1 MADPAAMPAAPG
13 SPAPD
18 SPAAPGPAERA
29 RAAHRLAIFVV
40 AGAACGLLAWAGV
53 WFTPFLAGL
62 VTGVLSARWRRGVV
76 LAAAAGAVVGWAF
89 PIWVLALSG
98 QPVGATARSIA
109 ALAGIPPYAGVA
121 VTVVLLLAALQAFCG
136 AWLAR
141 AVFVRRSPSAGSR
154 LRA

>member
-1 MADPAAMPAAPG
+1 MADPAAPPVPD

-18 SPAAPGPAERA
+18 RPAAPRRAGRA
-29 RAAHRLAIFVV
+29 RVTHRVAAFVV
-40 AGAACGLLAWAGV
+40 AAAACGFLAWAGV

-62 VTGVLSARWRRGVV
+62 ATGALSARWRRGVV
-76 LAAAAGAVVGWAF
+76 LPAVAGAVAGWAF

-109 ALAGIPPYAGVA
+109 ALAGIPPYAGVT
-121 VTVVLLLAALQAFCG
+121 VFVVLLLAALQAFCG

-141 AVFVRRSPSAGSR
+141 AVLPPGGRPPR
-154 LRA
+154 